1 VQKAVFNWNEL
12 LRRDLLALR
21 VDALRTIE
29 RGIEENN
36 AFAVNVGKRSL
47 GTYLARNQG
56 DHEAIR
62 LLQEAAFYFVK
73 IGDEVLATE
82 TYNELGNAHLLLGNT
97 DLAIQA
103 FLTSLDYGKSSS
115 DPTSAFLAEVN
126 LAQAYLVKGD
136 TAKACGLLEDYKR
149 RSMQLKKFEAVAN
162 AYVVLGEIA
171 QAQSKKALSLE
182 YFQKSAGFG
191 IKSKA
196 RFIRAQALTNL
207 AIVAFE
213 EGRKDEAKRL
223 FFEAYRLYTKVGS
236 TKRIA
241 ESMNNLG
248 EFFVKT
254 NQLNTSLSWYL
265 RTMRY
270 SAQLLMLQP
279 MNDAHTGVIEVYQR
293 LSNLPDAL
301 EHMKLYDA
309 LKDSVIL
316 EKELLKTEQTE
327 LVNNLNV
334 YSYTQIEASTETKN
348 EDWYKGIVWGVL
360 LGFFL
365 CIFLM
370 IATKRKFFNSDGVD
384 K

>member
-1 VQKAVFNWNEL
+1 M
-12 LRRDLLALR
+12 
-21 VDALRTIE
+21 
-29 RGIEENN
+29 
-36 AFAVNVGKRSL
+36 NVGKRSL

-103 FLTSLDYGKSSS
+103 FLTSLEYGKSSS

-126 LAQAYLVKGD
+126 LAQAYIVKGD
-136 TAKACGLLEDYKR
+136 TAKACGLLDDYKR
-149 RSMQLKKFEAVAN
+149 RSMQLKRFEAVAN

-171 QAQSKKALSLE
+171 QAQAKKALSLE

-191 IKSKA
+191 VKSKA

-213 EGRKDEAKRL
+213 EGRKDQAKRL
-223 FFEAYRLYTKVGS
+223 FFEAYRLYIKVGS

-270 SAQLLMLQP
+270 SAQRLMLQP
-279 MNDAHTGVIEVYQR
+279 MNDAHAGVIMAYERQK
-293 LSNLPDAL
+293 NFPDAL

-316 EKELLKTEQTE
+316 EKELLKTEQTD

-334 YSYTQIEASTETKN
+334 YSFTQTEASIETKN
-348 EDWYKGIVWGVL
+348 DDWFKGIIWGVL
-360 LGFFL
+360 IGFSLCAFL
-365 CIFLM
+365 L